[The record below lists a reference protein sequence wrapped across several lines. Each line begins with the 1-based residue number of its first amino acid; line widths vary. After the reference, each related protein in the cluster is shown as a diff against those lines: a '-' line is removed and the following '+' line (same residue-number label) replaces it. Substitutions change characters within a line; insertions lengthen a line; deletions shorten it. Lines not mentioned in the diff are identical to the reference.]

1 MSLDSVKALFT
12 SLKFSVQPE
21 GCTADQVQAMEK
33 QLGINF
39 PPSYREF
46 LLWMGVSPAGILL
59 GSDWLIDDL
68 PDLKRKT
75 IKLMQ
80 SNNFP
85 MQLPADAF
93 VFWMNQNNVATFL
106 LLSQADTSPVY
117 RYHQTLDMQDFTV
130 INQSYPEWLAQQI
143 QDHVER
149 QKSFGQ
155 KW

>member
-1 MSLDSVKALFT
+1 
-12 SLKFSVQPE
+12 
-21 GCTADQVQAMEK
+21 MEK
-33 QLGINF
+33 QLGITF

-46 LLWMGVSPAGILL
+46 LLWMGQSPAGILL
-59 GSDWLIDDL
+59 GSDSLIDDL

-85 MQLPADAF
+85 KQLPADAF

-106 LLSQADTSPVY
+106 LLSQADASPVY

-130 INQSYPEWLAQQI
+130 INQTYPEWLAQQI